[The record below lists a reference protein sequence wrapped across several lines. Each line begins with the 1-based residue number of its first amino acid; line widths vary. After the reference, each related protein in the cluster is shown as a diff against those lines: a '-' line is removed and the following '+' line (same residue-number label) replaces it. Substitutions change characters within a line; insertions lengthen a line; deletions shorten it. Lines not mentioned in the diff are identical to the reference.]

1 MTVWRWF
8 RDRAWVG
15 VGPTLV
21 LPLVWIPVALLAAR
35 NIPAFVPVVRPLDA
49 LGVALIVLG
58 PLFLVVRRALPREV
72 LVGCAVVLL
81 VYLGFGYA
89 FGPVAVPSLIALA
102 HAVQEGHRRFAY
114 AVTGGTVALGLVL
127 QATVRGGI
135 VSWEATLALL
145 AWLSAYV
152 AGCELWRARH
162 ERRAQARAAREE
174 TERRQAGEE
183 RLRIAR
189 ELHDLLGHHVSLIN
203 VQAGVALYLL
213 DSDPEQARRALAVIK
228 DSSGDLLRE
237 MRSTLGVLRG
247 IDEEPPRAPTAGL
260 AALDRLVADNEA
272 AGLSV
277 TVAGTA
283 GPLPAGVD
291 LAAYRIVQES
301 LTNVRKHAGAAHAAV
316 RLDRRPDALRIVV
329 DDDGRG
335 PAGPRGS
342 AGGRRSVGA
351 EASPR
356 GSGPSGSP
364 GGRGSVADTVVA
376 GTGLVG
382 MRERA
387 AALGGTLVTG
397 PAPGGG
403 FRVEAVL
410 PLTPAPEET

>member
-1 MTVWRWF
+1 MTVGRWI
-8 RDRAWVG
+8 RERAWGG
-15 VGPTLV
+15 VGQTLA
-21 LPLVWIPVALLAAR
+21 LSLVWIPIALVAAR
-35 NIPAFVPVVRPLDA
+35 NTPPFVTVLRPLDA
-49 LGVALIVLG
+49 LGVLLIVLG
-58 PLFLVVRRALPREV
+58 PLFLLVRRALPREV
-72 LVGCAVVLL
+72 LVGCAVVLV
-81 VYLGFGYA
+81 VYLGLGYP

-102 HAVQEGHRRFAY
+102 QAVQEGHRRFAY
-114 AVTGGTVALGLVL
+114 SVTAATVALGLLL
-127 QATVRGGI
+127 QATVRGGV

-145 AWLSAYV
+145 AWLCAYV

-162 ERRAQARAAREE
+162 ERRAQARAARAE

-213 DSDPEQARRALAVIK
+213 DSDTEQARRALATIK

-260 AALDRLVADNEA
+260 AVLDRLVADNEA
-272 AGLSV
+272 AGLRVDLTSDP
-277 TVAGTA
+277 GE
-283 GPLPAGVD
+283 LPAGVD

-301 LTNVRKHAGAAHAAV
+301 LTNVRKHAAAGHATV
-316 RLDRRPDALRIVV
+316 RIAREPGTLRIVV
-329 DDDGRG
+329 DDDGHGPQGPHGSRG
-335 PAGPRGS
+335 P
-342 AGGRRSVGA
+342 GR
-351 EASPR
+351 PT
-356 GSGPSGSP
+356 
-364 GGRGSVADTVVA
+364 GRTGD
-376 GTGLVG
+376 GLVG

-387 AALGGTLVTG
+387 AALGGTLSHG

-410 PLTPAPEET
+410 PVEET